1 MERRL
6 AAILAADVVGYT
18 RLMGADETETLRR
31 FTKLRQQV
39 VEPLIADHHGRVV
52 KLMGDGLLVEF
63 ASVVDAL
70 TCAVAWQDGVAE
82 REAAVDEDRRFNFRI
97 GINLGDVIVEGD
109 DIHGDGVNIAT
120 RLEGRA
126 EPGGICISG
135 DAYRQVRGKL
145 EVDFEDL
152 GEHDLKNVAE
162 PVHVYRV
169 AVGHSGIIVASAS
182 RQPPA
187 LRDKPSIA
195 VLPFTNMSGDPEQ
208 EFFSDGL
215 TEDIISALSAWHYF
229 PVVSR
234 GTSFLFKGRSVDSR
248 TAAEELGVRYVL
260 EGSVRKSGNRI
271 RISVQLND
279 AVADSQVW
287 AERFDR
293 NLEDIFELQDEITH
307 RVAAVVA
314 PELEKAEA
322 KRVLS
327 APPAS
332 FGAWEAVQRGLALLH
347 DFTKGSNARARDMF
361 QRAIELDPNYSKAY
375 TGLAY
380 SYHRDIFWN
389 YADDPA
395 SSVERFLD
403 AAKRAVILDDTD
415 SSAHLVLGYAYLW
428 ASQYDLAEAHERR
441 AVELNQ
447 GNAFAHVALGEAID
461 LAGRPLEAVSFVQKG
476 IDLNL
481 RDPRVHTFIGALAR
495 VYLNAR
501 DYEQAASTA
510 RWALERRADYPQ
522 ANAYLISALGH
533 LGLTDEAHAA
543 FTRCPRILPG
553 FATAYR
559 DPEDIEHYLDGLRKA
574 GLSQ

>member
-82 REAAVDEDRRFNFRI
+82 REAVVDEDRRFNFRI

-169 AVGHSGIIVASAS
+169 AVGHSGTIVASAS

-195 VLPFTNMSGDPEQ
+195 VLPFANMSGDPEQ
-208 EFFSDGL
+208 DFFSDGL

-322 KRVLS
+322 RRVLS

-332 FGAWEAVQRGLALLH
+332 FGAWEAVQRGVALLH
-347 DFTKGSNARARDMF
+347 DFTKDSNARARDMF

>member
-82 REAAVDEDRRFNFRI
+82 REAVVDEDRRFNFRI

-332 FGAWEAVQRGLALLH
+332 FGAWEAVQRGVALLH

-428 ASQYDLAEAHERR
+428 ASQYDLAEAHGRR